1 MEVNTI
7 EIKKNDKDAAYD
19 MSRLASLLLKHGYD
33 VSLHND
39 GFCYV
44 INFDFN
50 DSELGDKNLAW
61 LTLDEYE
68 LVSEYR
74 SEQKGNN

>member
-7 EIKKNDKDAAYD
+7 EIRKDDKDAEYD
-19 MSRLASLLLKHGYD
+19 MSELASLLLEHGYD

-39 GFCYV
+39 DFCYV

-50 DSELGDKNLAW
+50 DSEIANKNLIW

-68 LVSEYR
+68 VVSEYR